1 LSARHSWRFIIG
13 PLAVVLLLV
22 ITNLPAPAIA
32 QACGQTPTPPNCA
45 EQRRLRAQVNS
56 YEVQAVV
63 DDLGVDRGFRVS
75 LMARLEKPGGGENTV
90 PRPPSPGWHAPG
102 AGPNPS
108 DVLRVYCRRDDYAFL
123 PPQSVGGLP
132 CDQPTRGHARD
143 PQAIA
148 EGMWDQ
154 LPLPVLRLGMNP
166 QPGLVAV
173 PTWFWADGYDGDL
186 LPLADTLLLP
196 NEVCHQA
203 VDRDARGDVVLDGQ
217 GHPSTHRECQT
228 IWDSLSVEVVAWPDH
243 YVWDFG
249 DRQTAPIGCQ
259 GIAACPDGLGR
270 PYTDPRSPSPIAHA
284 YTWTSLGQSGPLDAY
299 TVTLSIHFLAHYRF
313 SLNGQSLSGWQ
324 PLRPRELAVSA
335 SHQVR
340 EAQAVLTKP

>member
-1 LSARHSWRFIIG
+1 LIDFLSHKLASRVLAATVLVVALWSPTAVTAQTCDTRPVQPHCVIQTDFRARVGNYDVTGSVFDLPIDQGFRTQLSAR
-13 PLAVVLLLV
+13 LL
-22 ITNLPAPAIA
+22 
-32 QACGQTPTPPNCA
+32 
-45 EQRRLRAQVNS
+45 
-56 YEVQAVV
+56 
-63 DDLGVDRGFRVS
+63 
-75 LMARLEKPGGGENTV
+75 KPGGKEDAV
-90 PRPPSPGWHAPG
+90 PGPPRSGWHAPG
-102 AGPNPS
+102 AGPSPS

-132 CDQPTRGHARD
+132 CDQPTRGNARD
-143 PQAIA
+143 PRTVA
-148 EGMWDQ
+148 EAMWDQ

-196 NEVCHQA
+196 NEVCRQT
-203 VDRDARGDVVLDGQ
+203 VDRDARGDVVLDGL

-228 IWDSLSVEVVAWPDH
+228 VWDSLSVEVVAWPDT

-249 DRQTAPIGCQ
+249 DRQTTPIACQ
-259 GIAACPDGLGR
+259 AVAACPGGLGR